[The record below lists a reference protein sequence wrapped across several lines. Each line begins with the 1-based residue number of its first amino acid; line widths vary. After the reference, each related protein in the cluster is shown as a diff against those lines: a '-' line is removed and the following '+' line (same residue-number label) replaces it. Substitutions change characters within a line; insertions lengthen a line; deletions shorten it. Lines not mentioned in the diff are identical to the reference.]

1 VLKSEKEC
9 RIDRMENTGFAS
21 ILGLYVGV
29 LRNRK
34 PKPDS
39 ETSGWF

>member
-1 VLKSEKEC
+1 
-9 RIDRMENTGFAS
+9 MQNTGLAS
-21 ILGLYVGV
+21 ILGLYVVV

-39 ETSGWF
+39 DSETSGWFWSNNTH